1 MSQEWVGGVRGLA
14 WLQGPTCNDVSLLR
28 GENGP
33 GGFIV
38 LKSASNPRVCTFIWI
53 LNTDLKVGVLGLQGR
68 LDGVE
73 KALLCDLWDSLPC
86 SGSLLLSTSFL
97 TVKFGAGSGWSS
109 HPELLEG
116 LCLPFVTSDS

>member
-1 MSQEWVGGVRGLA
+1 MGGARGFA
-14 WLQGPTCNDVSLLR
+14 WLQGLACNGASLLR

-68 LDGVE
+68 LGGGE
-73 KALLCDLWDSLPC
+73 EALLWGSLPC

-97 TVKFGAGSGWSS
+97 TI
-109 HPELLEG
+109 
-116 LCLPFVTSDS
+116 